1 MAEERLIDT
10 DKDKKY
16 KIRKNADGEDELY
29 IDDSAAEEQV
39 EEVTFLVDEEELEET
54 EENSAA
60 SFAYDEENE
69 RNFKEKKQ
77 NALKAAELVESARK
91 ECEKG
96 WYASAVESL
105 EKAIELDGENGEI
118 YALEIVAYTRN
129 FTDYSRIKDAK
140 EYAGELKKYTD
151 KQTKKELFE
160 KSSES
165 MLSNI
170 NALSRKVAALSE
182 ENEKQKEIRAKKFIA
197 DRNKA
202 ITFICVSLS
211 FFAVFFGLSTYF
223 FLNIHSIQTNTNLIL
238 AIVFTSLEFIA
249 LVFTAFIL
257 RQLLT
262 ACRRVRLNKK
272 NTATK
277 LGREMLANQAD
288 LDAFNAIYN
297 ALKG

>member
-16 KIRKNADGEDELY
+16 RIRKNADGEDELY
-29 IDDSAAEEQV
+29 IDDTAEEEQV
-39 EEVTFLVDEEELEET
+39 EEVSFFVDEEGLEEGG
-54 EENSAA
+54 ESSAA
-60 SFAYDEENE
+60 SFEYNEERE
-69 RNFKEKKQ
+69 RKLKEQ
-77 NALKAAELVESARK
+77 KAEQAAKLVESARR
-91 ECEKG
+91 ECENG
-96 WYASAVESL
+96 RYATAVESL
-105 EKAIELDGENGEI
+105 EKAIELDSANGEI

-129 FTDYSRIKDAK
+129 FTDYSRIRDAK
-140 EYAGELKKYTD
+140 EYVGDLKKHTNG
-151 KQTKKELFE
+151 QTKKELFE

-165 MLSNI
+165 LLSNI
-170 NALSRKVAALSE
+170 KSLSRKVATLSE

-197 DRNKA
+197 DRNRAKTL
-202 ITFICVSLS
+202 ISVSLAL
-211 FFAVFFGLSTYF
+211 FAVFFGLSTYF

-238 AIVFTSLEFIA
+238 AIVFTSLEFIT

-277 LGREMLANQAD
+277 LGREMLANQED